1 MPNNNNWVGTWMASP
16 QLTEPGNLPPAPAF
30 ADTTL
35 RQVVRV
41 SIGGKQLRVR
51 FSNAFGIVPIT
62 LTEVPLARA
71 HPAGEGQILPQTE
84 KVLTFNGSASVT
96 IPPGAIM
103 VSDIC
108 AFDLLPLSDLA
119 VTLHVKTAT
128 TQITGHPGSRCTS
141 YLTTGNQV
149 SAIDLSGATKVDHW
163 YFLSGVE
170 VIGSKNAAAVVTLGD
185 SITDGRGSPTN
196 GNGRWPDYLAR
207 RLNTNKSTQN
217 IAVLNAGIGGNCV
230 IKGGLGPSALSRLDH
245 DVLAQPGVRW
255 LILFEGINDL
265 GTRAAN
271 AQELIAAYEQISIR
285 ARAKGILVYGATI
298 LPCAPS
304 FYYTP
309 ELESARQT
317 INQWVRTTKAFDAV
331 LDFDIALR
339 DPQNP
344 TQLSASAES
353 PDHLHPAN
361 LGYKILADSI
371 NLRLFHL

>member
-1 MPNNNNWVGTWMASP
+1 MRDNKNWVGTWMAAP

-41 SIGGKQLRVR
+41 TLGGKQLRVR
-51 FSNAFGIVPIT
+51 FSNAFGTVPIT
-62 LTEVPLARA
+62 FSAIHLALSG
-71 HPAGEGQILPQTE
+71 GEGKILPQSE
-84 KVLTFNGSASVT
+84 KPLSFHGSASVT

-108 AFDLLPLSDLA
+108 TFDVSPLSDL
-119 VTLHVKTAT
+119 VITLHTKTT
-128 TQITGHPGSRCTS
+128 TNQITGHPGSRCTS
-141 YLTTGNQV
+141 YLATGNQV
-149 SAIDLSGATKVDHW
+149 SVPNLSGATKVDHW
-163 YFLSGVE
+163 YFLSGIE
-170 VIGSKNAAAVVTLGD
+170 VAASKNAAAVVTLGD

-207 RLNTNKSTQN
+207 RLRANKSTQN

-245 DVLAQPGVRW
+245 DVLAQPGVQW
-255 LILFEGINDL
+255 LIVFEGVNDL

-285 ARAKGILVYGATI
+285 ARAKGILVYGATL

-309 ELESARQT
+309 ELEAYRQT
-317 INQWVRTTKAFDAV
+317 INQWIRTTSAFDAV
-331 LDFDIALR
+331 LDFDLALR
-339 DPQNP
+339 DSQNP
-344 TQLSASAES
+344 TQLSALAES

-361 LGYKILADSI
+361 LGYKVLADSI
-371 NLRLFHL
+371 NLRLFTRA